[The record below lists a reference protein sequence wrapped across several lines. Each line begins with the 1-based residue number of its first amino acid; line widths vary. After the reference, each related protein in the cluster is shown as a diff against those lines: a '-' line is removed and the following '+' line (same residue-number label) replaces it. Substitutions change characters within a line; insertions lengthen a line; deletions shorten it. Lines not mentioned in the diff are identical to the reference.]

1 MDYLASSVKQL
12 LNLDLTSAQLN
23 SFRLY
28 AEELAAWNEKFNLTA
43 IKEPKD
49 VEIKHFADSLSCLL
63 ALRPNL
69 QPHSASLQG
78 QASPISNLRVIDI
91 GTGAGFPGVPL
102 KIVCPDMKVTL
113 VESVGKKVK
122 FLNHIIEKLEL
133 KNVVVIQ
140 SRAEE
145 IGQKA
150 EHRERYDWAVAR
162 AVAVMPILLE
172 YLLPLVKV
180 GGKVLAQKGE
190 SAPAEAQGKDAEKA
204 ARILGGTLD
213 QIKQV
218 ELPTIVE
225 PRYLVIFNK
234 TAATPNKYPRRAGTP
249 AKESI
254 K

>member
-1 MDYLASSVKQL
+1 MEYLALTVKQL
-12 LNLDLTSAQLN
+12 LNLDLTPAQLN

-63 ALRPNL
+63 AIRATQHGMRL
-69 QPHSASLQG
+69 
-78 QASPISNLRVIDI
+78 IDV

-102 KIVCPDMKVTL
+102 KIVCPDIKITL

-122 FLNHIIEKLEL
+122 FLNHLIEKLEL
-133 KNVVVIQ
+133 KNVIVIQ

-145 IGQKA
+145 IGQQA

-190 SAPAEAQGKDAEKA
+190 SAPAEAQAKEAEKA
-204 ARILGGTLD
+204 ARILGGTLE

-249 AKESI
+249 AKEPI
-254 K
+254 Q

>member
-1 MDYLASSVKQL
+1 MDYLAPAVKQL
-12 LNLDLTSAQLN
+12 LNLDLTPAQLN

-28 AEELAAWNEKFNLTA
+28 AQELAAWNEKFNLTA

-63 ALRPNL
+63 A
-69 QPHSASLQG
+69 
-78 QASPISNLRVIDI
+78 IRVSHTSTAIRLIDV

-102 KIVCPDMKVTL
+102 KIVCPDIRITL

-122 FLNHIIEKLEL
+122 FLNHLIEKLEL
-133 KNVVVIQ
+133 KNVIVIQ

-145 IGQKA
+145 IGQQA

-249 AKESI
+249 GKEPI

>member
-1 MDYLASSVKQL
+1 MDYLAHTVKQL
-12 LNLDLTSAQLN
+12 LNLDLTPSQIT

-28 AEELAAWNEKFNLTA
+28 AQELAAWNEKFNLTA

-49 VEIKHFADSLSCLL
+49 VEIKHFADSISCLL
-63 ALRPNL
+63 AIRPTHGIRL
-69 QPHSASLQG
+69 
-78 QASPISNLRVIDI
+78 IDV

-102 KIVCPDMKVTL
+102 KIVCPDIKLTL

-122 FLNHIIEKLEL
+122 FLNHLIEKLEL
-133 KNVVVIQ
+133 KNVTVIQ

-145 IGQKA
+145 IGQQA
-150 EHRERYDWAVAR
+150 EYRERYDWAVAR

-249 AKESI
+249 AKEPI

>member
-1 MDYLASSVKQL
+1 MDYLAQAVKHL
-12 LNLDLTSAQLN
+12 LNLELTPAQIN

-28 AEELAAWNEKFNLTA
+28 AQELAAWNEKFNLTA

-63 ALRPNL
+63 AIRNTQHGLRIVDVG
-69 QPHSASLQG
+69 S
-78 QASPISNLRVIDI
+78 
-91 GTGAGFPGVPL
+91 GAGFPGVPL
-102 KIVCPDMKVTL
+102 KIVCPDAKITL
-113 VESVGKKVK
+113 VESVGKKAK
-122 FLNHIIEKLEL
+122 FLNHLVEKLEL
-133 KNVVVIQ
+133 KNITVIQ

-145 IGQKA
+145 IGHLA

-172 YLLPLVKV
+172 YLLPLVKI

-190 SAPAEAQGKDAEKA
+190 TAPAEAQAKDAEKA

-234 TAATPNKYPRRAGTP
+234 TAATPNRYPRRAGTP
-249 AKESI
+249 TKEPI
-254 K
+254 R

>member
-1 MDYLASSVKQL
+1 MEYLTHTVKQL
-12 LNLDLTSAQLN
+12 LNLDLAPAQIN

-28 AEELAAWNEKFNLTA
+28 AQELAAWNEKFNLTA

-49 VEIKHFADSLSCLL
+49 VEIKHFADSISCLL
-63 ALRPNL
+63 AIRPTHGIRL
-69 QPHSASLQG
+69 
-78 QASPISNLRVIDI
+78 IDV

-102 KIVCPDMKVTL
+102 KIVCPDIKLTL

-122 FLNHIIEKLEL
+122 FLNHLVEKLDL
-133 KNVVVIQ
+133 KNVIVIQ

-145 IGQKA
+145 IGQQH

-190 SAPAEAQGKDAEKA
+190 SAPAEAQAKDAEKA

-249 AKESI
+249 TKEPI
-254 K
+254 R